1 VEPIGADLID
11 DPYAYEDVVR
21 GAGSQVDNID
31 DPNAYEDVVR
41 GGALKQQ
48 QLDPKTNPFAPGFG
62 QANVSTNAAR
72 QKSTS
77 PPLPPLPE
85 PAAPPAVR
93 MVHTYVNV
101 PVGEQ

>member
-1 VEPIGADLID
+1 MID

-21 GAGSQVDNID
+21 GARSGTDSIA
-31 DPNAYEDVVR
+31 DPKAYEDVVR

-48 QLDPKTNPFAPGFG
+48 QLDPKTNPFAPGYG
-62 QANVSTNAAR
+62 KANVSTIAAR
-72 QKSTS
+72 QQSTS

-101 PVGEQ
+101 FAGEQ